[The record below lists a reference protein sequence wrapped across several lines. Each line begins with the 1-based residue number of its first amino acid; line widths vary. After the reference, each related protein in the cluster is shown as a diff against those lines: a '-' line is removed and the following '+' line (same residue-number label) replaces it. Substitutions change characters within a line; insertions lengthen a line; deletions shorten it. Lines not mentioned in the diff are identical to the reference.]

1 MAPPSLPRPV
11 HRPPADR
18 ASGGPAVIAPAPQ
31 PPSLPQ
37 LSPLSPSPLST
48 VPVSEPQVGVP
59 DAPAASASAE
69 PPAEP
74 PPGPRPSA
82 GEHPGRLPG
91 PAGPGPLVCGDAP
104 PEPHVTGDTLPD
116 PHVTGDSPPGPT
128 AAFDLPALPP
138 AVGTARRVVRDLLTV
153 WGVTET
159 VRDDA
164 AVVLSELVTNALVH
178 AAGERVVCRVR
189 RGADRVRL
197 EIEDQ
202 NRGRALPFPRKPGP
216 DDQNG
221 RGLFLVAALSDDW
234 GVTLAPGRPARIVWA
249 ELPTAP
255 PAPDTEADI
264 PLPSDSPARLS
275 TTNLTPAPHDRAPAR
290 GAATTLAAPTTPL
303 HGPSPTSSE
312 GATAHEPAD
321 RPPPRP
327 GPHS

>member
-1 MAPPSLPRPV
+1 MSG
-11 HRPPADR
+11 PPA
-18 ASGGPAVIAPAPQ
+18 
-31 PPSLPQ
+31 
-37 LSPLSPSPLST
+37 
-48 VPVSEPQVGVP
+48 GVP
-59 DAPAASASAE
+59 DAPDALKTAE
-69 PPAEP
+69 PPEEP
-74 PPGPRPSA
+74 APGPRPPA
-82 GEHPGRLPG
+82 GEHPSRLGEPD
-91 PAGPGPLVCGDAP
+91 GPGPLVCGDARSGP
-104 PEPHVTGDTLPD
+104 LVCGTAQPGPLLCGDALPD
-116 PHVTGDSPPGPT
+116 PHVTGESLPGPAFTGDGLPGPT
-128 AAFDLPALPP
+128 AAFELPALPP

-153 WGVTET
+153 WGVAET

-164 AVVLSELVTNALVH
+164 ALVLSELVTNALVH

-189 RGADRVRL
+189 GAADRVRL

-216 DDQNG
+216 DEQNG

-255 PAPDTEADI
+255 PASEADADI
-264 PLPSDSPARLS
+264 PLQGDSPARLS
-275 TTNLTPAPHDRAPAR
+275 TTTLAPAPHERAPAR
-290 GAATTLAAPTTPL
+290 DAATPCTAPTAPL

-327 GPHS
+327 GPHP

>member
-11 HRPPADR
+11 HRPPGDR
-18 ASGGPAVIAPAPQ
+18 APGGPAVIASAPQ
-31 PPSLPQ
+31 PPPLPQ
-37 LSPLSPSPLST
+37 PSPPQSPLST
-48 VPVSEPQVGVP
+48 VPVPEPQAGVP
-59 DAPAASASAE
+59 DTPAASASAE

-91 PAGPGPLVCGDAP
+91 PAGPGPLARGDA
-104 PEPHVTGDTLPD
+104 LCD
-116 PHVTGDSPPGPT
+116 PHATGGAPPGPT
-128 AAFDLPALPP
+128 AAFELPALPP

-153 WGVTET
+153 WGVAET

-164 AVVLSELVTNALVH
+164 ALVLSELVTNALVH

-189 RGADRVRL
+189 HGVDRVRL

-234 GVTLAPGRPARIVWA
+234 GVTLAPGRPARVVWA

-255 PAPDTEADI
+255 PVPDTEADI

-275 TTNLTPAPHDRAPAR
+275 TTNLAPAPHDRAPAR
-290 GAATTLAAPTTPL
+290 DAATPFAAPTAPL

>member
-1 MAPPSLPRPV
+1 M
-11 HRPPADR
+11 HRPPANR
-18 ASGGPAVIAPAPQ
+18 APGGPAVIASSPQ
-31 PPSLPQ
+31 PPSPPRLSPPPPPP
-37 LSPLSPSPLST
+37 LSPLSPLST
-48 VPVSEPQVGVP
+48 VSVPGPQVAAPVTA
-59 DAPAASASAE
+59 DAAE
-69 PPAEP
+69 PPAKS

-82 GEHPGRLPG
+82 GELPGRLSG
-91 PAGPGPLVCGDAP
+91 PDGPGPLVCWDGP
-104 PEPHVTGDTLPD
+104 PGPHVTGDA
-116 PHVTGDSPPGPT
+116 PPGPT
-128 AAFDLPALPP
+128 AAFELPALPP

-153 WGVTET
+153 WGVAET

-164 AVVLSELVTNALVH
+164 ALVLSELVTNALVH
-178 AAGERVVCRVR
+178 AAGEHVVCRVR
-189 RGADRVRL
+189 STADRVRL

-255 PAPDTEADI
+255 WAPDAEADI

-275 TTNLTPAPHDRAPAR
+275 TTNLAPAPLDCPAPRDRAPAR
-290 GAATTLAAPTTPL
+290 DAATPFTAPTTPL

>member
-1 MAPPSLPRPV
+1 M

-18 ASGGPAVIAPAPQ
+18 APGGPAVIASSPQ
-31 PPSLPQ
+31 PPSQPRLSSPP
-37 LSPLSPSPLST
+37 LSPLSPLST
-48 VPVSEPQVGVP
+48 VSVPGPQVAV
-59 DAPAASASAE
+59 PAAADAAE
-69 PPAEP
+69 PAQS

-82 GEHPGRLPG
+82 GELPGRLAG
-91 PAGPGPLVCGDAP
+91 PDGPGPLVCWDGP
-104 PEPHVTGDTLPD
+104 PD
-116 PHVTGDSPPGPT
+116 PHVTGDAPPGPT
-128 AAFDLPALPP
+128 AAFELPALPP

-153 WGVTET
+153 WGVAES

-164 AVVLSELVTNALVH
+164 ALVLSELVTNALVH

-189 RGADRVRL
+189 SAADRVRL

-275 TTNLTPAPHDRAPAR
+275 TTNLAPALQDRAPAR
-290 GAATTLAAPTTPL
+290 DAAIPFFAAPTAPL

-327 GPHS
+327 GPHP